1 MIRRRSRTASQPS
14 PPSREDTASLDT
26 AWRVHQAQGEWTG
39 RVDAKAAFAFT
50 IESAAIATT
59 VALTAEGRLFADLSK
74 WWLATT
80 YAVGLGLLLVA
91 AGFAALV
98 VIPRLRRAEIDGEAR
113 HNFIYFGHARL
124 WEPQDLEKAL
134 REDQILPQLAR
145 QIVVMARIAWVK
157 HIRVQ
162 WSFSLAVAGAT
173 CLVVCGLVQ
182 AF

>member
-1 MIRRRSRTASQPS
+1 MIRRRGRTAGQPS
-14 PPSREDTASLDT
+14 SPTREDAASLDT
-26 AWRVHQAQGEWTG
+26 AWRVHQAQGDWTS

-59 VALTAEGRLFADLSK
+59 VALTAEGRLFADLDK
-74 WWLATT
+74 WWLVTS
-80 YAVGLGLLLVA
+80 YAVGLGLLLIA

-98 VIPRLRRAEIDGEAR
+98 VTPRLRRTKVDGEAR

-134 REDQILPQLAR
+134 REDPVLPQLAR

-157 HIRVQ
+157 HVRVQ
-162 WSFSLAVAGAT
+162 WSFSLAVAGAA
-173 CLVVCGLVQ
+173 CLVVCGLVRT
-182 AF
+182 F